1 MWCCHLKYFFSY
13 RMLIN
18 GLLMYLPWMKQVE
31 NIAWSLWFMNCS
43 PDMIL
48 STVSRSETWNKS
60 EMLLE
65 WGICMRVKMQNIDSL
80 INSSKNV
87 SGFTELWGWVHHT
100 IWLFSP
106 NHWHFFISTWY
117 HKAMIVSLQQDM
129 NVTLN
134 YSWNTHVNI
143 GLCVLK
149 KYEFPKMQNEPFLAA
164 FLKLKGLLMNFT

>member
-1 MWCCHLKYFFSY
+1 MLPSKIFFSY

-43 PDMIL
+43 PGYDLINRFKVRTEQKWNALRMRYL
-48 STVSRSETWNKS
+48 YESE
-60 EMLLE
+60 
-65 WGICMRVKMQNIDSL
+65 MQNIDSL

-87 SGFTELWGWVHHT
+87 SWVHR
-100 IWLFSP
+100 IVGMSSP
-106 NHWHFFISTWY
+106 YIYGYSPQITDIFFISTWY
-117 HKAMIVSLQQDM
+117 HKAMIVSLQQDT

-143 GLCVLK
+143 GLCVL
-149 KYEFPKMQNEPFLAA
+149 EIRVS
-164 FLKLKGLLMNFT
+164 